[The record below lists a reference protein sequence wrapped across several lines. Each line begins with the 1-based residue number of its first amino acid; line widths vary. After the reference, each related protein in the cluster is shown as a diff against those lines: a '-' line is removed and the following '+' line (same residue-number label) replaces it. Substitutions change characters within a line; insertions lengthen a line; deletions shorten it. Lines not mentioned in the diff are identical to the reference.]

1 LCLQKE
7 EKRKAEMK
15 QELQK
20 DSFAKEKTKEWESQR
35 ERRLSQL
42 PPEPGAGS
50 PDVIHVV
57 LRSTG
62 GERLERNFFTSDKL
76 QTLYDFALKCKDI
89 PQSYALATNY
99 PRKVLQL
106 GDNGGPLLE
115 DLGLGKKCVVFV
127 KDLTE
132 DDDD

>member
-1 LCLQKE
+1 MFSKVLCV
-7 EKRKAEMK
+7 
-15 QELQK
+15 
-20 DSFAKEKTKEWESQR
+20 
-35 ERRLSQL
+35 
-42 PPEPGAGS
+42 
-50 PDVIHVV
+50 VIRVF
-57 LRSTG
+57 
-62 GERLERNFFTSDKL
+62 NAFL

-127 KDLTE
+127 QDLTE